1 MPTAVTRVMRSVTQ
15 PILVDRIVYATIT
28 IMSVLIIY
36 DGWQDLRLI
45 DVIGVIVGPVVAM
58 FLAHVFSASL
68 AKQVDLGKALT
79 WSDRSAI
86 VASES
91 RFLLLCVPPLAIVS
105 VLFAFGTSLS
115 GAIRVTLWLEG
126 LSLGYWGYLAARR
139 SGIAGWRV
147 LTYIAAGL
155 LLGIVILLLQV
166 ALQPGKAFSGGI
178 ALG

>member
-1 MPTAVTRVMRSVTQ
+1 MRGVTQ

-36 DGWQDLRLI
+36 DGWQDLRLV

-68 AKQVDLGKALT
+68 ARQVDLGRALT
-79 WSDRSAI
+79 SLAERLHPLRVRDVAHRRSSCHP
-86 VASES
+86 VA
-91 RFLLLCVPPLAIVS
+91 RGHV
-105 VLFAFGTSLS
+105 TRLS
-115 GAIRVTLWLEG
+115 GLPRAHR
-126 LSLGYWGYLAARR
+126 
-139 SGIAGWRV
+139 AGAGTWRV
-147 LTYIAAGL
+147 LTQIAAGL
-155 LLGIVILLLQV
+155 ILGMVILLPQV

>member
-1 MPTAVTRVMRSVTQ
+1 MPTAVTRVMSSVTQ

-36 DGWQDLRLI
+36 DGWQHLRLI

-58 FLAHVFSASL
+58 FLAHVFSAAL
-68 AKQVDLGKALT
+68 AKQVGLGRTLT

-86 VASES
+86 VTSES
-91 RFLLLCVPPLAIVS
+91 RFLLLCVPPVAIVL
-105 VLFAFGTSLS
+105 VLFAFGTSLN

-139 SGIAGWRV
+139 AGVVGWRV
-147 LTYIAAGL
+147 VTYVAAGL
-155 LLGIVILLLQV
+155 LLGIIVLLLQV
-166 ALQPGKAFSGGI
+166 ALQPGNAFAGGV

>member
-1 MPTAVTRVMRSVTQ
+1 MSSVTQ

-36 DGWQDLRLI
+36 DGWLDLRLI

-68 AKQVDLGKALT
+68 AKQVDIGRPLN
-79 WSDRSAI
+79 WRDRSSI
-86 VASES
+86 VRSES
-91 RFLLLCVPPLAIVS
+91 RFLLLCVPPMATVL
-105 VLFAFGTSLS
+105 VLFAFGASLND
-115 GAIRVTLWLEG
+115 AIRVTLWLEA
-126 LSLGYWGYLAARR
+126 LSLGYWGFLAARR
-139 SGIAGWRV
+139 AGVVGWRV
-147 LTYIAAGL
+147 LTNIAAGL

>member
-1 MPTAVTRVMRSVTQ
+1 MPTAVTRVMNSVTQ

-36 DGWQDLRLI
+36 DGWQDLRWV

-58 FLAHVFSASL
+58 FVAHVFSALL
-68 AKQVDLGKALT
+68 AKQVDIGEALT
-79 WSDRSAI
+79 WSDRWTI
-86 VASES
+86 ITSES
-91 RFLLLCVPPLAIVS
+91 RFLLLCVPPLASVF
-105 VLFAFGTSLS
+105 VLFALGASLS

-139 SGIAGWRV
+139 AGVVGWRV

-155 LLGIVILLLQV
+155 LLGIVVLLLQV
-166 ALQPGKAFSGGI
+166 ALQPGKAFSGGV
-178 ALG
+178 ALA

>member
-1 MPTAVTRVMRSVTQ
+1 MPTAVTRVMSSVTQ

-36 DGWQDLRLI
+36 DGWQDLRWV

-91 RFLLLCVPPLAIVS
+91 RFLLLCVPPLAIVF
-105 VLFAFGTSLS
+105 VLFAFGRSLS
-115 GAIRVTLWLEG
+115 GAIRVTLWLEA
-126 LSLGYWGYLAARR
+126 LSLGYWGYLAAHR

-147 LTYIAAGL
+147 VTYIAAGL
-155 LLGIVILLLQV
+155 LLGIVVLLLQV

>member
-1 MPTAVTRVMRSVTQ
+1 
-15 PILVDRIVYATIT
+15 
-28 IMSVLIIY
+28 VLIIY

-79 WSDRSAI
+79 WKDRSSI
-86 VASES
+86 IRSES
-91 RFLLLCVPPLAIVS
+91 RFLLLCVPPVASVL
-105 VLFAFGTSLS
+105 VLFAFGASLNT
-115 GAIRVTLWLEG
+115 AIHVTLWLEA

-139 SGIAGWRV
+139 AGAAGWRV
-147 LTYIAAGL
+147 LTQIASGL

>member
-1 MPTAVTRVMRSVTQ
+1 MPTAVTRVMGSVSQ

-36 DGWQDLRLI
+36 DGWQDLRWV

-58 FLAHVFSASL
+58 FVAHVFSASL
-68 AKQVDLGKALT
+68 AKQVDLGSALT

-86 VASES
+86 VRSES
-91 RFLLLCVPPLAIVS
+91 RFLLLCVPPLASVF

-139 SGIAGWRV
+139 AGVVGWRV
-147 LTYIAAGL
+147 LSYIAAGL
-155 LLGIVILLLQV
+155 LLGIIVLLLQV
-166 ALQPGKAFSGGI
+166 AL
-178 ALG
+178 